1 MNREWGVS
9 AFNVKHNFVANA
21 VYTTPFQPG
30 GNVLSR
36 VLADTTFSP
45 ILFLRSGIPF
55 TVRVP
60 GLQNFPG
67 AASLWARPWSAG
79 RNTGI
84 GPNFYS
90 LDLRITK
97 SFYFDREAGRRLDLL
112 VQGTNIFNRTN
123 FSAVNDYF
131 PGGCRLPQE
140 IPTPLPPGGI
150 CDPKPFNVGPYTV
163 NYLTGPFTFRG
174 VKGLDAST
182 PLGFKAAFDPRQVQF
197 GLKLVF

>member
-1 MNREWGVS
+1 MDREWALS
-9 AFNVKHNFVANA
+9 TFDIRHNFVANA
-21 VYTTPFQPG
+21 VYETPFKAG
-30 GNVLSR
+30 GSVLSH

-60 GLQNFPG
+60 GMQNG
-67 AASLWARPWSAG
+67 AGSAALWARPWSAG

-97 SFYFDREAGRRLDLL
+97 SFYFDRDAGRRLDFL
-112 VQGTNIFNRTN
+112 VQATNILNRTN
-123 FSAVNDYF
+123 FSAVNDAF
-131 PGGCRLPQE
+131 PGACLLP
-140 IPTPLPPGGI
+140 PTMPQPMPPGGV
-150 CDPKPFNVGPYTV
+150 CNPQPFQLGPYTV
-163 NYLTGPFTFRG
+163 NYLTGPFNFRG
-174 VKGLDAST
+174 VRGLDSST

-197 GLKLVF
+197 GLKLTF